1 MYMYMY
7 LFLHFQDQTQLSHVV
22 QSLCTGSGSQESQLM
37 EPEYFQFL
45 LLMLISV
52 GKSRPENLMLL
63 ANQIGDSLVRAREGS
78 ASSKPEAEGEEKME
92 FSDVE
97 RVSAFIQL
105 LNDVFWRLLSK
116 RPLSPVVAPIVN
128 PGAYYYY
135 QLFAR
140 RPLPMRMVGKGRQ
153 A

>member
-1 MYMYMY
+1 
-7 LFLHFQDQTQLSHVV
+7 
-22 QSLCTGSGSQESQLM
+22 M

-52 GKSRPENLMLL
+52 GKSRPDNLMLL
-63 ANQIGDSLVRAREGS
+63 ANQIGDSLVQAREATM
-78 ASSKPEAEGEEKME
+78 ASKQEAEGEEKKME

-116 RPLSPVVAPIVN
+116 RSLSPVVAPIVN
-128 PGAYYYY
+128 PGTYMYMYMVY
-135 QLFAR
+135 ELF
-140 RPLPMRMVGKGRQ
+140 RPTTFTYMYGQSG
-153 A
+153 

>member
-1 MYMYMY
+1 MY
-7 LFLHFQDQTQLSHVV
+7 LRVNKVIFQDQTQLSHVV
-22 QSLCTGSGSQESQLM
+22 QSLCTGSGSKEHQLM

-52 GKSRPENLMLL
+52 GKSRPDNLMLL
-63 ANQIGDSLVRAREGS
+63 ANQIGDSLVRAREES
-78 ASSKPEAEGEEKME
+78 ASKQEAEGEEKME

-116 RPLSPVVAPIVN
+116 RPLSPVVAPVVN
-128 PGAYYYY
+128 PGIYICAYS
-135 QLFAR
+135 
-140 RPLPMRMVGKGRQ
+140 
-153 A
+153 

>member
-1 MYMYMY
+1 
-7 LFLHFQDQTQLSHVV
+7 
-22 QSLCTGSGSQESQLM
+22 M

-52 GKSRPENLMLL
+52 GKSRPDNLMLL
-63 ANQIGDSLVRAREGS
+63 ANQIGDSLVRAREES
-78 ASSKPEAEGEEKME
+78 ASKQEAEGEEKME

-116 RPLSPVVAPIVN
+116 RPLSPVVAPVVN
-128 PGAYYYY
+128 PGMYVHTYSRTVCVCVCACVHMCTCLHACVY
-135 QLFAR
+135 
-140 RPLPMRMVGKGRQ
+140 VCV
-153 A
+153 